1 VATKVPLSRSQ
12 AERPVFFATQ
22 EKSEEIKMTIALTV
36 VLNIAA
42 VAGLL
47 VLLTATLRLPYYL
60 PSTPRA
66 DLIDGRTK
74 DRAQQRSNA
83 RPAGRR
89 TSERHDVPEVIY
101 SQ

>member
-1 VATKVPLSRSQ
+1 
-12 AERPVFFATQ
+12 
-22 EKSEEIKMTIALTV
+22 MTLALTV

-42 VAGLL
+42 VAALL

-60 PSTPRA
+60 PSTPRG
-66 DLIDGRTK
+66 DRVDGRVK
-74 DRAQQRSNA
+74 DRAQRSSHA

-89 TSERHDVPEVIY
+89 VSEQQDVPEPIY